1 LCAYWSQQ
9 YRCLYPGVA
18 TAPSSPDSDV
28 DEKYI
33 NVEFDDGDNGR
44 IVLDHIRFLLS
55 DYPLVGK
62 LKRVAQQFRSLNE
75 SSLSEYDPNPLQS
88 LNKRKRPSSQGA
100 PSDHEKT
107 TNAFESSIK
116 SKERKRLKKMRKDKL
131 RLQSSPDHAQDSFAV
146 ALVDRKHK
154 KKHKCQ
160 DELCKHRR
168 HKKRR
173 KHKKHHHREL
183 DEEDRDLQHHVQS
196 AMSIS
201 NDSNNNEEEFDDNDS
216 LSLNESVTQY
226 EIVKK
231 VDEEM
236 VIKDDP
242 DTMESSITESSGSVY
257 VSFKAQKL
265 KVNRFNLGNF
275 PQQQPKKSTSTDKL
289 NKSNESGSKIAAFL
303 PARQLWA
310 WQGKGFKRSA
320 GRVKK
325 LFYRSIQRGK
335 ETISVSFAALSM

>member
-1 LCAYWSQQ
+1 M
-9 YRCLYPGVA
+9 YPGVA
-18 TAPSSPDSDV
+18 TTPSSPDSDI
-28 DEKYI
+28 DEKYV

-55 DYPLVGK
+55 DYPVVGK
-62 LKRVAQQFRSLNE
+62 LQKPFKPMQNFTQALAT
-75 SSLSEYDPNPLQS
+75 EYDPNPLQS
-88 LNKRKRPSSQGA
+88 LNKRKRPLSQGV
-100 PSDHEKT
+100 PSDHEKPST
-107 TNAFESSIK
+107 SVVDTSSK

-131 RLQSSPDHAQDSFAV
+131 RLQSSPDHAQDSFA
-146 ALVDRKHK
+146 ANSTLEKKHK

-160 DELCKHRR
+160 DDLCKHRK

-201 NDSNNNEEEFDDNDS
+201 NDSNNNEEEFDEDS
-216 LSLNESVTQY
+216 LSVNESVTQY

-231 VDEEM
+231 VDQEM

-257 VSFKAQKL
+257 VSSSVKEILNGFLL
-265 KVNRFNLGNF
+265 K
-275 PQQQPKKSTSTDKL
+275 
-289 NKSNESGSKIAAFL
+289 FL
-303 PARQLWA
+303 QTATE
-310 WQGKGFKRSA
+310 K
-320 GRVKK
+320 V
-325 LFYRSIQRGK
+325 
-335 ETISVSFAALSM
+335 SVE

>member
-1 LCAYWSQQ
+1 M
-9 YRCLYPGVA
+9 YPGVA
-18 TAPSSPDSDV
+18 TAPSSPDSDI
-28 DEKYI
+28 DDKYI

-55 DYPLVGK
+55 DYPVVGE
-62 LKRVAQQFRSLNE
+62 LDRLSWRQLTLLNNVKTT
-75 SSLSEYDPNPLQS
+75 SEYDPNPLQS
-88 LNKRKRPSSQGA
+88 LNKRKRPLSQG
-100 PSDHEKT
+100 PQSENEKSS
-107 TNAFESSIK
+107 TNVVDTSVK
-116 SKERKRLKKMRKDKL
+116 SKERKRLKKIRKDKL
-131 RLQSSPDHAQDSFAV
+131 RLQSSPDHAQDSFAASS
-146 ALVDRKHK
+146 ALERKHK

-160 DELCKHRR
+160 DELCKHRK

-201 NDSNNNEEEFDDNDS
+201 NDSNNNEEEFDEDT

-257 VSFKAQKL
+257 VSCFE
-265 KVNRFNLGNF
+265 V
-275 PQQQPKKSTSTDKL
+275 
-289 NKSNESGSKIAAFL
+289 
-303 PARQLWA
+303 
-310 WQGKGFKRSA
+310 
-320 GRVKK
+320 
-325 LFYRSIQRGK
+325 
-335 ETISVSFAALSM
+335 